1 MDHLDHHKYGLARF
15 FANVY
20 QYLGIGLCITGLTAW
35 ATANTSLFYI
45 IFHNQT
51 NAFILIAAAML
62 SIRYATYNM
71 LNMSIQAAH
80 LWFLAITMIEGVFIS
95 YVFRLYTNESVAIA
109 FFVSA
114 FILIVSSQYGKNTNS
129 DLTSGLRLAYTILL
143 GFCMLN
149 LITLGLYLLGA
160 FGVNAPTL
168 RFTSWLVSL
177 AIVVLAPITISGF
190 SQQLTMIYNQNQSQN
205 TAILGALIL
214 FLEFINLF
222 VSLLRLFGSRRN
234 D

>member
-1 MDHLDHHKYGLARF
+1 MDHLDHHKHGLARF

-20 QYLGIGLCITGLTAW
+20 QYLGMGLCITGLTAW
-35 ATANTSLFYI
+35 TTANTSLFYI
-45 IFHNQT
+45 IFQHHT
-51 NAFILIAAAML
+51 NALILMAVSMG
-62 SIRYATYNM
+62 SIIYATRNI
-71 LNMSIQAAH
+71 LNMSVQAAH
-80 LWFLAITMIEGVFIS
+80 LWFLAITTLEGVLIS
-95 YVFRLYTNESVAIA
+95 YLFRLYTNESLAIA
-109 FFVSA
+109 FFVSS
-114 FILIVSSQYGKNTNS
+114 FILIASAQYGKNTNS
-129 DLTSGLRLAYTILL
+129 DLTSGLRLSYTILL

-149 LITLGLYLLGA
+149 LITLGLYLLGI
-160 FGVNAPTL
+160 FGINAPTL

-190 SQQLTMIYNQNQSQN
+190 SQQLTMIYNRTQSQN

-214 FLEFINLF
+214 LIEFINLF

>member
-1 MDHLDHHKYGLARF
+1 
-15 FANVY
+15 
-20 QYLGIGLCITGLTAW
+20 
-35 ATANTSLFYI
+35 
-45 IFHNQT
+45 
-51 NAFILIAAAML
+51 
-62 SIRYATYNM
+62 
-71 LNMSIQAAH
+71 
-80 LWFLAITMIEGVFIS
+80 
-95 YVFRLYTNESVAIA
+95 
-109 FFVSA
+109 
-114 FILIVSSQYGKNTNS
+114 
-129 DLTSGLRLAYTILL
+129 
-143 GFCMLN
+143 MLN